1 MRHIILFFCLNL
13 LAPLALYAGGA
24 SSTEKEPIN
33 TPYVVV
39 GVSNFLF
46 ETTMQVDPQQ
56 YGFPLAAE
64 GLDEA
69 TFEKEQLLADHVP
82 HLHRLSGSIFQA
94 LLAMKNA
101 FSEKDPTYDL
111 QLFGVAGSH
120 TSFVKNWLEA
130 AGIVW
135 KGQKKE
141 GKTGCCFTFV
151 HNDASHF
158 LVYPGVSCEL
168 DLAHLEGVLC
178 QENIQACF
186 ISGFLCKQNASFGR
200 ENLLNVVV
208 KKELQDQTIFFL
220 PDRSFMEK
228 NDKSFFQSAMMRVGY
243 VAGRVED
250 IGVLFAEN
258 GNLFEQLNPF
268 ANRHK
273 TTFLLTEKGKGSYTV
288 TPEKTYHHKPL
299 KVPPS
304 TKRIEP
310 LMATAAYTGAY
321 QAGKLKGESIDQCGK
336 RGLQAALQT
345 ASSFKDVLY

>member
-1 MRHIILFFCLNL
+1 M
-13 LAPLALYAGGA
+13 
-24 SSTEKEPIN
+24 
-33 TPYVVV
+33 
-39 GVSNFLF
+39 
-46 ETTMQVDPQQ
+46 
-56 YGFPLAAE
+56 
-64 GLDEA
+64 
-69 TFEKEQLLADHVP
+69 
-82 HLHRLSGSIFQA
+82 
-94 LLAMKNA
+94 
-101 FSEKDPTYDL
+101 
-111 QLFGVAGSH
+111 
-120 TSFVKNWLEA
+120 
-130 AGIVW
+130 
-135 KGQKKE
+135 
-141 GKTGCCFTFV
+141 
-151 HNDASHF
+151 HNEASHC

-220 PDRSFMEK
+220 PDCSFMAK
-228 NDKSFFQSAMMRVGY
+228 NDTSFFQSAIMRMGY
-243 VAGRVED
+243 VAGRIED
-250 IGVLFAEN
+250 IAILFAAN
-258 GNLFEQLNPF
+258 KSLFEQLNSF
-268 ANRHK
+268 AQRHK
-273 TTFLLTEKGKGSYTV
+273 TTFLLTEKGKGAYTV

-321 QAGKLKGESIDQCGK
+321 QASKLKGESIDQCGK